1 MNSETM
7 LRACRL
13 GCDTGMHAFR
23 WTDKQSIDYLSKHT
37 VIAGKGIQFK
47 IDRYIA
53 GLGKA
58 HPYKNGE
65 LKIFELCNHAEKER
79 REKFNILDCLD
90 VVPEYGIVP
99 LDVLERHVNYYTKS
113 NAN

>member
-1 MNSETM
+1 M

-13 GCDTGMHAFR
+13 VGDNGMHAFR
-23 WTDKQSIDYLSKHT
+23 WTREQSFDYLSKHT
-37 VIAGKGIQFK
+37 VEAGKGIQVE

-53 GLGKA
+53 WLGKA

-65 LKIFELCNHAEKER
+65 LKILEPCNRAEKER

-90 VVPEYGIVP
+90 VVPEYGIVL
-99 LDVLERHVNYYTKS
+99 LDVLEKNINYYTKS